1 MRNNSFIIVLLVQA
15 LIPGALTSCAAGT
28 DAESHSSVEV
38 PETSSVSDTQSISS
52 ETPSH
57 ELSVPAAESEAEEE
71 GSASVL
77 LGISV
82 IDDETKEYAVVVEGN
97 AVFVTEETLRGVAD
111 ISPYGDLSAIL
122 VTADTG
128 VYVIDRQGNE
138 LFDAS
143 NYRSVERALYG
154 ADYIVTS
161 RIEPE
166 NKYIIDSKGKI
177 IAGPYPVIFPVYLPD
192 VYCVSAEHD
201 GKYEAIA
208 ITEKNPAEAV
218 YIADPDVI
226 AAYIPALDGA
236 LADFAKKLAANKA
249 STFKELWGEAR
260 YEAAENANSKLA
272 EDCDPDELDGADR
285 DAYIMRRLLAQSAGE
300 WRFHE
305 AEELILCESY
315 STCFTADGGGLRMS
329 INAIYRNGTFVVT
342 DVYYLDY

>member
-1 MRNNSFIIVLLVQA
+1 M
-15 LIPGALTSCAAGT
+15 
-28 DAESHSSVEV
+28 
-38 PETSSVSDTQSISS
+38 
-52 ETPSH
+52 
-57 ELSVPAAESEAEEE
+57 
-71 GSASVL
+71 
-77 LGISV
+77 
-82 IDDETKEYAVVVEGN
+82 
-97 AVFVTEETLRGVAD
+97 
-111 ISPYGDLSAIL
+111 
-122 VTADTG
+122 
-128 VYVIDRQGNE
+128 
-138 LFDAS
+138 
-143 NYRSVERALYG
+143 
-154 ADYIVTS
+154 
-161 RIEPE
+161 
-166 NKYIIDSKGKI
+166 
-177 IAGPYPVIFPVYLPD
+177 
-192 VYCVSAEHD
+192 YCVSAEHD

-249 STFKELWGEAR
+249 STFKELWGEVR